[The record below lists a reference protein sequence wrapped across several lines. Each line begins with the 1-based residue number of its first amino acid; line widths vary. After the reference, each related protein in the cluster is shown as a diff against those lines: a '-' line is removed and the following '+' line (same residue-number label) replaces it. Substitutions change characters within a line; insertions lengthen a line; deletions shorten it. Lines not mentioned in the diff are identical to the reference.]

1 MKQFIVLAYDAK
13 DAEAPARRQAARAA
27 HLELVTKMRKDGK
40 TIFGMALLDDAGQM
54 IGSMMALNFN
64 DRAELDAWLAAEP
77 YVTGKVWHDI
87 KVLPSQIPPTFADLI
102 KKD

>member
-13 DAEAPARRQAARAA
+13 DAEAPKRRMDAREA
-27 HLELVTKMRKDGK
+27 HLALVRKMRAEGK
-40 TIFGMALLDDAGQM
+40 TLFGMALLDDAGNM
-54 IGSMMALNFN
+54 IGSMMAFNFA
-64 DRAELDAWLAAEP
+64 DRAELDAWMAAEP

-87 KVLPSQIPPTFADLI
+87 KVLPSQLPPTFTDLL